1 MGQKKTTAKV
11 FKNGQE
17 SPSDATLNEPVP
29 RLIRMLACDCQ
40 KQKYFVPN
48 QSFKASIYRAAFVIF
63 LYERVRLP
71 ENSTARR
78 TCLAGAGE
86 LSSGTVFS
94 FSMKMSPQSLL
105 YKFHSIL
112 LHHLSKKISP
122 TLAWQVCRAGDS
134 AWTSLVVHRLNSLI
148 GRFSF
153 FLLTCYI
160 RGKISVQPKHLLCMH
175 VFILFISTICVK

>member
-1 MGQKKTTAKV
+1 MIDLVPFNTLITAFNIPFISPFLPSKGGGSE
-11 FKNGQE
+11 KNDGESFQE
-17 SPSDATLNEPVP
+17 RAGEASDATLNEPVP

-40 KQKYFVPN
+40 KKKYFVPN
-48 QSFKASIYRAAFVIF
+48 QSFKACIYRAAFVIF

-71 ENSTARR
+71 ENSTACR

-105 YKFHSIL
+105 YQFHSTL

-122 TLAWQVCRAGDS
+122 TLA
-134 AWTSLVVHRLNSLI
+134 
-148 GRFSF
+148 
-153 FLLTCYI
+153 
-160 RGKISVQPKHLLCMH
+160 
-175 VFILFISTICVK
+175 